1 MSKREIARLDKPI
14 AAQFDSPTGLSCVTV
29 QTPDSFSHRALL
41 QGMLSHLCEPEF
53 WSGELADREAMAQL
67 WLDAYTA
74 TDWSECLTSQWLLGN
89 VRVYPEQAITVSGA
103 GLAWADVTGQ
113 AYGGIFRQT
122 TGAINDKLTF
132 NVALKAGG
140 YALVVHGNKN
150 SSRGIQAVKLDGVTQ
165 GTFDWYNATLQLNQT
180 QNTVISIADD
190 GLYELTSE
198 MNSKNASSTGYT
210 LQINYIDFL
219 RV

>member
-1 MSKREIARLDKPI
+1 MTVYYP
-14 AAQFDSPTGLSCVTV
+14 DSPEFLWLINGFLS
-29 QTPDSFSHRALL
+29 
-41 QGMLSHLCEPEF
+41 M
-53 WSGELADREAMAQL
+53 LADVNSYDDPMSAQ
-67 WLDAYTA
+67 
-74 TDWSECLTSQWLLGN
+74 SEGLAAIWDNALSMNNWEDCLTSQWLLGN
-89 VRVYPEQAITVSGA
+89 VRVYPEQAIAVSGA
-103 GLAWADVTGQ
+103 GLAWADVAGQ

-132 NVALKAGG
+132 NVALKAGS

-150 SSRGIQAVKLDGVTQ
+150 SSRGIQTVKLDGVTQ

-180 QNTVISIADD
+180 QNTVIAISDD

-198 MNSKNASSTGYT
+198 INSKNASSSGYT
-210 LQINYIDFL
+210 LQINYIDFI

>member
-1 MSKREIARLDKPI
+1 MPYFGAWRQDQYPAEDQLICQTIWLPVGDEYRAQLAGVLSLLADVNSYEDPESAQADGI
-14 AAQFDSPTGLSCVTV
+14 AAVWDT
-29 QTPDSFSHRALL
+29 AN
-41 QGMLSHLCEPEF
+41 
-53 WSGELADREAMAQL
+53 AQIV
-67 WLDAYTA
+67 WE
-74 TDWSECLTSQWLLGN
+74 ECLTSQWLLGN
-89 VRVYPEQAITVSGA
+89 VRVYPEQAIAVSGA
-103 GLAWADVTGQ
+103 ALAWADVAGQ
-113 AYGGIFRQT
+113 ACGGIFRQT

-150 SSRGIQAVKLDGVTQ
+150 SSRGIQTVKLDGVAQ

-198 MNSKNASSTGYT
+198 MNSKNAASSGYT